1 MNFGSY
7 GNRAIAEDWAG
18 KLRKDYDKVIVA
30 PATSNG
36 RSLYRVRVIGL
47 PSKAEAEA
55 VARRIEQ
62 AYDLD
67 KRWVGSE

>member
-1 MNFGSY
+1 MYAQNAWSPSFMSD
-7 GNRAIAEDWAG
+7 ID
-18 KLRKDYDKVIVA
+18 VA